1 MTETIEIEWHDL
13 PKELEL
19 DKYQISKCGK
29 VKNIITGY
37 IFNKKPRPDGYIRV
51 HFRSNSGAVVL
62 YLLHRIVAMT
72 FIPNHKYKELQVNHI
87 NSNRSDNRIEN
98 LEWVTPRENNI
109 KIDRSNNKRRC
120 VRSVYQID
128 RHTKEIIKKWDSI
141 KGAADTL
148 KIERRNIGAVCKDNY
163 TTYKNYIWKY
173 ADTILLE
180 GEIWNDYSLNG
191 GKIGVSN
198 YGRIKYPSGKITKG
212 SIVNNSYY
220 RVNPTING
228 KRKPLLVHR
237 LVALVFINNPDNKPC
252 VNHIDGHKL
261 NNNVDNLE
269 WVTSSE
275 NSIHVIKNNLRS
287 NQNRR
292 RVPVAQMD
300 MDGKIVKKYD
310 SITDAAKAI
319 PVHESCIHRACKYN
333 KTAGGYLWKK
343 CK

>member
-1 MTETIEIEWHDL
+1 MTENNKIEWYDL

-29 VKNIITGY
+29 VRNKITEY
-37 IFNKKPRPDGYIRV
+37 IFNKKPKTDGYIEISMVSTNGRV
-51 HFRSNSGAVVL
+51 T
-62 YLLHRIVAMT
+62 YYLHRLVAMT

-87 NSNRSDNRIEN
+87 NSSRSDNRIEN

-109 KIDRSNNKRRC
+109 KIDRSNKKRHC

-148 KIERRNIGAVCKDNY
+148 KIERRNIGAVCKGNC

-173 ADTILLE
+173 ADTMLLK
-180 GEIWNDYSLNG
+180 GEIWKDYSLNG
-191 GKIGVSN
+191 GKLGVSN

-237 LVALVFINNPDNKPC
+237 LVAIVFINNPDNT
-252 VNHIDGHKL
+252 H
-261 NNNVDNLE
+261 
-269 WVTSSE
+269 
-275 NSIHVIKNNLRS
+275 
-287 NQNRR
+287 
-292 RVPVAQMD
+292 A
-300 MDGKIVKKYD
+300 
-310 SITDAAKAI
+310 
-319 PVHESCIHRACKYN
+319 
-333 KTAGGYLWKK
+333 
-343 CK
+343 